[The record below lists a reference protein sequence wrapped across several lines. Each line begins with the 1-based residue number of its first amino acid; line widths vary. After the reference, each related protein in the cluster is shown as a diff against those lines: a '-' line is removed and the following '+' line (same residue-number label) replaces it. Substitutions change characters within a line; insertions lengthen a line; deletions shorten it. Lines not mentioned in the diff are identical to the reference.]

1 MSFVLVNNLAQGHRR
16 FWFGLLCRQASV
28 HERTGTLD
36 APFTQLFDADDV
48 LYGVEVIC
56 LSGLAV
62 AKRSHLYVRSKCFSF
77 CLCHRASVS
86 ESKAASRNSKS
97 YFRSLR
103 CFSTTGCKL
112 WGKWLIVPAFAGLFC
127 VYGDRLV
134 EFNFVSRASV
144 GWGKCVVRY
153 LRCRVLGRI
162 VESFAHVKGLAPT
175 TWGALECS
183 IKILRQDFWGFV
195 SELFEIYLAF
205 IILCL

>member
-1 MSFVLVNNLAQGHRR
+1 MIASDSENWSKLNLFFICILYTFYIVVDMSFVLVNNLAQGHRR
-16 FWFGLLCRQASV
+16 FWFGLNEFSYLGGQASV
-28 HERTGTLD
+28 HERTGTLN

-97 YFRSLR
+97 HFRSLR

-112 WGKWLIVPAFAGLFC
+112 
-127 VYGDRLV
+127 
-134 EFNFVSRASV
+134 
-144 GWGKCVVRY
+144 
-153 LRCRVLGRI
+153 
-162 VESFAHVKGLAPT
+162 
-175 TWGALECS
+175 
-183 IKILRQDFWGFV
+183 
-195 SELFEIYLAF
+195 
-205 IILCL
+205 